1 MYIDRDEEFKI
12 IEQFIEDDVKVIFI
26 ETVACSGFTSFIDA
40 RFANY
45 KKYHIKYHEDRKMNL
60 GEMIFQEM
68 TPEDLVLMQEIADL
82 KYGEYDKK
90 LLSIMAEGIIPYLG
104 GLFSNW
110 NEGKKTRPV
119 YDLNYNLFYSLIP
132 TLLEKISQNK
142 K

>member
-1 MYIDRDEEFKI
+1 MYLDREEEFKI

-40 RFANY
+40 RFTNY
-45 KKYHIKYHEDRKMNL
+45 KKYHVKYHAERKMSL

-90 LLSIMAEGIIPYLG
+90 SFQIKGFI
-104 GLFSNW
+104 
-110 NEGKKTRPV
+110 V
-119 YDLNYNLFYSLIP
+119 
-132 TLLEKISQNK
+132 
-142 K
+142 